1 MLQYILDNFIS
12 FGIGLTFIISTL
24 IFGLFFLMRTSLR
37 SGQERYS
44 PLVFG
49 LALLSF
55 AGAHIIWNLR
65 AAFFHQSSSASL
77 WFPYWQGFWV
87 FFITGI
93 TFLGLW
99 SLFLAY
105 PNWLKTKKWFL
116 LILLI
121 PWLVVIADV
130 VLLTNPAT
138 AEIVCSARIWDIRPD
153 LIVILATA
161 LPLTFYIGI
170 TIDNYYGQFK
180 AGADRLLLILIFTG
194 LLFILVGGI
203 LDSKAIPICEI
214 ITVGRMLMLGGLLL
228 TSFSFLRFAPL
239 PSKV

>member
-24 IFGLFFLMRTSLR
+24 IFGLFFLARASIR
-37 SGQERYS
+37 SGQERYKS
-44 PLVFG
+44 IAFS

-65 AAFFHQSSSASL
+65 AAFFPQSAPASS
-77 WFPYWQGFWV
+77 WFPFWQGFWV

-93 TFLGLW
+93 TLMGLW

-105 PNWLKTKKWFL
+105 PNWLKTRKWYL
-116 LILLI
+116 LVLLI
-121 PWLVVIADV
+121 PWVVVTID
-130 VLLTNPAT
+130 VLLVSNPSF
-138 AEIVCSARIWDIRPD
+138 AEIVCSARIWDARPD
-153 LIVILATA
+153 LIVILAAA

-170 TIDNYYGQFK
+170 TLDYYYGQFK
-180 AGADRLLLILIFTG
+180 AGDDQLLLILIFTG

-203 LDSKAIPICEI
+203 LDSKVIPVCEI
-214 ITVGRMLMLGGLLL
+214 ITMGRMLLIGGLLL
-228 TSFSFLRFAPL
+228 TSFGFLRFAPQTF
-239 PSKV
+239 KE

>member
-1 MLQYILDNFIS
+1 MVQYILTNIIS

-24 IFGLFFLMRTSLR
+24 IFGLFFLVRASIR
-37 SGQERYS
+37 SDQERYK
-44 PLVFG
+44 PLAFG
-49 LALLSF
+49 FALLSF

-65 AAFFHQSSSASL
+65 AAFFPQSSLPSS
-77 WFPYWQGFWV
+77 WFPFWQGFWIC
-87 FFITGI
+87 FITGI

-99 SLFLAY
+99 SFFLAY

-116 LILLI
+116 LVLLI
-121 PWLVVIADV
+121 PWLIVIIDV
-130 VLLTNPAT
+130 LLLTNPAS

-153 LIVILATA
+153 LIVILAAA

-170 TIDNYYGQFK
+170 TLDNYYGQFK
-180 AGADRLLLILIFTG
+180 AGADRLLVILIFTG

-203 LDSKAIPICEI
+203 LDCKAIPVCEI

-228 TSFSFLRFAPL
+228 TSFSFLRFTPL
-239 PSKV
+239 PSNE